1 MKPSKRPN
9 SPDYVQFHPKYLF
22 TRAWQTAVIALR
34 ALRRNKLR
42 STLTAL
48 GIIIG
53 VASVVAMVAVGNG
66 AQARITNQVAALG
79 QNLLSI
85 FAGSRKSGG
94 VNSGLGSA
102 SALTLQDAEAIGREV
117 TDVVAISPEDSTTAQ
132 AIANGRNWSTTVA
145 GESPDYLKIRDWKLA
160 SGSMFTDREVRSAAK
175 VAVIGSKTAN
185 ELFGPLNPVGQ
196 SVRVQNIPFVII
208 GLLESKGAGMGGQ
221 NQDDRI
227 LIPYSTAMKRLTGD
241 KFLRSVNVQIG
252 SADRMEIAEQQ
263 ITSLLRQ
270 RHRLTAGRDDDFNI
284 FNQKEIADTVS
295 SISKI
300 ITLLL
305 GSVAGISLFVGGIGI
320 MNIMLVSVTERTREI
335 GIRIAVG
342 AQPGDIRLQ
351 FLIEA
356 VTLSLLGG
364 LIGVLCG
371 VGASRLLEVVADFKA
386 IVSTGSILLAFG
398 VSSVI
403 GIFFGFYPAHKAA
416 SSWTFSRHPS
426 GLAVK
431 IPDSRT

>member
-1 MKPSKRPN
+1 M
-9 SPDYVQFHPKYLF
+9 F
-22 TRAWQTAVIALR
+22 TFIQIQLLQVWQTALIALR
-34 ALRRNKLR
+34 ALRRNKMR
-42 STLTAL
+42 SMLTAL

-53 VASVVAMVAVGNG
+53 VASVVAMVSVGNG
-66 AQARITNQVAALG
+66 AQARITSQVSALG
-79 QNLLSI
+79 QNLLTV
-85 FAGSRKSGG
+85 FAGSKKSGG

-102 SALTLQDAEAIGREV
+102 SAITLEDASAIQREV
-117 TDVVAISPEDSTTAQ
+117 PDVAAVSPEVSVTAQ
-132 AIANGRNWSTTVA
+132 AIANGRNWSTTVV
-145 GESPDYLKIRDWKLA
+145 GESQDYLRIRDWKLA
-160 SGSMFTDREVRSAAK
+160 AGSMFNESDIRSAAK
-175 VAVIGSKTAN
+175 IAVIGSKTAN

-196 SVRVQNIPFVII
+196 SVRIKNIPFTIV
-208 GLLESKGAGMGGQ
+208 GLLESKGAGMGGA
-221 NQDDRI
+221 NQDDRL
-227 LIPYSTAMKRLTGD
+227 LIPYTTAMKRITGD
-241 KFLRSVNVQIG
+241 RYLRSVNVEIR
-252 SADRMEIAEQQ
+252 SSERMDIAQQQ

-270 RHRLTAGRDDDFNI
+270 RHRLTSDQSDDFNI
-284 FNQKEIADTVS
+284 FNQKEIADTVN

-305 GSVAGISLFVGGIGI
+305 GSIAGISLVVGGIGI

-371 VGASRLLEVVADFKA
+371 VGVSHLVGMFADFKA
-386 IVSTGSILLAFG
+386 VVSSGSIILAFG

-416 SSWTFSRHPS
+416 ALDPIVALRYE
-426 GLAVK
+426 
-431 IPDSRT
+431 

>member
-1 MKPSKRPN
+1 VIN
-9 SPDYVQFHPKYLF
+9 LF
-22 TRAWQTAVIALR
+22 QIFLTRAWQTALVALG

-42 STLTAL
+42 SSLTAL

-66 AQARITNQVAALG
+66 AQARITSQISALG
-79 QNLLSI
+79 QNLLTI
-85 FAGSRKSGG
+85 FAGSRRSGG
-94 VNSGLGSA
+94 ANSGLGSA
-102 SALTLQDAEAIGREV
+102 STITLADAEAMAREV

-132 AIANGRNWSTTVA
+132 AIANGRNWSTSVV
-145 GESPDYLKIRDWKLA
+145 GESQDYLKIRDWKLA
-160 SGSMFTDREVRSAAK
+160 AGSMFTAREVHAAAK

-196 SVRVQNIPFVII
+196 SVRVKNIPFVII

-227 LIPYSTAMKRLTGD
+227 IIPFTTAMKRLTGD
-241 KFLRSVNVQIG
+241 KYLRSVNVQI
-252 SADRMEIAEQQ
+252 SSSDRMEIAQQ
-263 ITSLLRQ
+263 QLTSLLRQ
-270 RHRLTAGRDDDFNI
+270 RHRLTDGQTDDFNI
-284 FNQKEIADTVS
+284 FNQKEITDTVNS
-295 SISKI
+295 VSRV

-305 GSVAGISLFVGGIGI
+305 GSVAGISLLVGGIGI

-356 VTLSLLGG
+356 VALSLLGG
-364 LIGVLCG
+364 LVGVLCG
-371 VGASRLLEVVADFKA
+371 IGASRLVGMVADFHA
-386 IVSTGSILLAFG
+386 VVSTGSILVAFG
-398 VSSVI
+398 VSSAI
-403 GIFFGFYPAHKAA
+403 GIFFGFYPATKAA
-416 SSWTFSRHPS
+416 ALNPIEALRYE
-426 GLAVK
+426 
-431 IPDSRT
+431 

>member
-1 MKPSKRPN
+1 M
-9 SPDYVQFHPKYLF
+9 F
-22 TRAWQTAVIALR
+22 TIIQDLALWSLLTTMIALR

-66 AQARITNQVAALG
+66 AQARIESQVSALG
-79 QNLLSI
+79 QNLLSV
-85 FAGSRKSGG
+85 FAGSRRSGG

-102 SALTLQDAEAIGREV
+102 SSMTLADADAIRREV
-117 TDVVAISPEDSTTAQ
+117 TDVAAISPEDSTTAQ

-145 GESPDYLKIRDWKLA
+145 GESPDYLRIRDWKLA
-160 SGSMFTDREVRSAAK
+160 AGSMFTDRDVRSVAK

-196 SVRVQNIPFVII
+196 TVRVQGIPFVII

-227 LIPYSTAMKRLTGD
+227 LIPYTTAMKRVTGD
-241 KFLRSVNVQIG
+241 KYLRSINVQIV
-252 SADRMEIAEQQ
+252 SADRMEVAQQQ
-263 ITSLLRQ
+263 ITALLRQ
-270 RHRLTAGRDDDFNI
+270 RHRLTADRDNDFNI

-295 SISKI
+295 SISRI

-305 GSVAGISLFVGGIGI
+305 GAISGISLVVGGIGI

-356 VTLSLLGG
+356 ITLSLLGG
-364 LIGVLCG
+364 IIGVLGG
-371 VGASRLLEVVADFKA
+371 VGASRLVVVVANFNA

-398 VSSVI
+398 VSFAI
-403 GIFFGFYPAHKAA
+403 GVFFGFYPARKAA
-416 SSWTFSRHPS
+416 ALDPIDALRYE
-426 GLAVK
+426 
-431 IPDSRT
+431 

>member
-1 MKPSKRPN
+1 MIN
-9 SPDYVQFHPKYLF
+9 LF
-22 TRAWQTAVIALR
+22 QIFLTRAWQTALVALR

-42 STLTAL
+42 SSLTAL

-66 AQARITNQVAALG
+66 AQARITSQISALG
-79 QNLLSI
+79 QNLLTI
-85 FAGSRKSGG
+85 FAGSRRSGG

-102 SALTLQDAEAIGREV
+102 STITLADADALAREV
-117 TDVVAISPEDSTTAQ
+117 TDVVALSPEDSTTAQ
-132 AIANGRNWSTTVA
+132 AIANGRNWSTTVV

-160 SGSMFTDREVRSAAK
+160 SGSMFTAREVHAAAK

-196 SVRVQNIPFVII
+196 SVRVKNIPFIII

-227 LIPYSTAMKRLTGD
+227 IIPYTTAMKRLTGD
-241 KFLRSVNVQIG
+241 KYLRSVNVQI
-252 SADRMEIAEQQ
+252 SSSDRMGIAQQ
-263 ITSLLRQ
+263 QLTSLLRQ
-270 RHRLTAGRDDDFNI
+270 RHRLTDGQADDFNI
-284 FNQKEIADTVS
+284 FNQKEIADTVNS
-295 SISKI
+295 VSRV

-305 GSVAGISLFVGGIGI
+305 GSVAGISLLVGGIGI

-356 VTLSLLGG
+356 VALSLFGG

-371 VGASRLLEVVADFKA
+371 IGASRLVGMVADFHA
-386 IVSTGSILLAFG
+386 VVSTGSILVAFG
-398 VSSVI
+398 VSSAI
-403 GIFFGFYPAHKAA
+403 GVFFGFYPATKAA
-416 SSWTFSRHPS
+416 ALNPIDALRYE
-426 GLAVK
+426 
-431 IPDSRT
+431 

>member
-1 MKPSKRPN
+1 MIFL
-9 SPDYVQFHPKYLF
+9 DYILTFLL
-22 TRAWQTAVIALR
+22 RSLQTALISLR
-34 ALRRNKLR
+34 ALRRNKMR
-42 STLTAL
+42 SMLTAL

-66 AQARITNQVAALG
+66 AQARITSQVSALG
-79 QNLLSI
+79 QNLLSV

-102 SALTLQDAEAIGREV
+102 SALTLADADAIGREV
-117 TDVVAISPEDSTTAQ
+117 TDVVAISPEASTTAQ

-160 SGSMFTDREVRSAAK
+160 SGSMFTEREVRSSAK

-196 SVRVQNIPFVII
+196 TVRVGNIPFVII

-227 LIPYSTAMKRLTGD
+227 IIPYTTAMKRITGE
-241 KFLRSVNVQIG
+241 KYLRSINVQIV
-252 SADRMEIAEQQ
+252 SSERMEVAQQQ

-270 RHRLTAGRDDDFNI
+270 RHRIQPGRDDDFI
-284 FNQKEIADTVS
+284 LRNQKEIAEAQTATTDVMTA
-295 SISKI
+295 
-300 ITLLL
+300 LLA
-305 GSVAGISLFVGGIGI
+305 GVATISLLVGGIGI

-335 GIRIAVG
+335 GIRMAVG
-342 AQPGDIRLQ
+342 ARGHDILLQ

-356 VTLSLLGG
+356 VTLSSIG
-364 LIGVLCG
+364 GVLG
-371 VGASRLLEVVADFKA
+371 IALGIGGAKMLTLIKHWPTL
-386 IVSTGSILLAFG
+386 VSTNSIIIAF
-398 VSSVI
+398 VFSAAV
-403 GIFFGFYPAHKAA
+403 GIFFGFYPARKASQLDPIEA
-416 SSWTFSRHPS
+416 LRYE
-426 GLAVK
+426 
-431 IPDSRT
+431 

>member
-1 MKPSKRPN
+1 MSFLEFIRTFLL
-9 SPDYVQFHPKYLF
+9 S
-22 TRAWQTAVIALR
+22 TSQTALISLR
-34 ALRRNKLR
+34 ALRRNKMR
-42 STLTAL
+42 SMLTAL

-66 AQARITNQVAALG
+66 AQARITSQVSALG
-79 QNLLSI
+79 QNLLTV

-94 VNSGLGSA
+94 VNTGLGSA
-102 SALTLQDAEAIGREV
+102 SALTLADADAIRREV
-117 TDVVAISPEDSTTAQ
+117 PDVVAISPEASTTAQ

-160 SGSMFTDREVRSAAK
+160 SGSMFTDREVRGASK

-196 SVRVQNIPFVII
+196 TVRVGNIPFVII

-227 LIPYSTAMKRLTGD
+227 IIPYTTVMKRITGD
-241 KFLRSVNVQIG
+241 KYLRSINVQIG
-252 SADRMEIAEQQ
+252 RADRMEIAQQQ

-270 RHRLTAGRDDDFNI
+270 RHRLTTDRDNDFNI
-284 FNQKEIADTVS
+284 FNQKEIADTVN
-295 SISKI
+295 SISKV

-305 GSVAGISLFVGGIGI
+305 GSIASISLFVGGIGI

-342 AQPGDIRLQ
+342 AQPGDIKLQ

-356 VTLSLLGG
+356 ISLSLLGG
-364 LIGVLCG
+364 LIGVLG
-371 VGASRLLEVVADFKA
+371 GIGASRLVGVVADFQA
-386 IVSTGSILLAFG
+386 MVSTGSIILAFG
-398 VSSVI
+398 VSFAI
-403 GIFFGFYPAHKAA
+403 GVFFGYYPARKAA
-416 SSWTFSRHPS
+416 ALDPIDALRYE
-426 GLAVK
+426 
-431 IPDSRT
+431 

>member
-1 MKPSKRPN
+1 M
-9 SPDYVQFHPKYLF
+9 F
-22 TRAWQTAVIALR
+22 TFIQIQLLQVWQTALIALR
-34 ALRRNKLR
+34 ALRRNKMR
-42 STLTAL
+42 SMLTAL

-66 AQARITNQVAALG
+66 AQARITSQVSALG
-79 QNLLSI
+79 QNLLTV
-85 FAGSRKSGG
+85 FAGSKKSGG

-102 SALTLQDAEAIGREV
+102 SAITLADAEAIQREV
-117 TDVVAISPEDSTTAQ
+117 PDVAAVSPEVSVTAQ
-132 AIANGRNWSTTVA
+132 AIANGRNWSTTVV
-145 GESPDYLKIRDWKLA
+145 GESPDYLIIRDWKLA
-160 SGSMFTDREVRSAAK
+160 AGSMFNGSDIRSAAK
-175 VAVIGSKTAN
+175 IAVIGSKTAN

-196 SVRVQNIPFVII
+196 SVRIGNIPFTII
-208 GLLESKGAGMGGQ
+208 GLLESKGAGMGGA

-227 LIPYSTAMKRLTGD
+227 LIPYTTAMKRLTGD
-241 KFLRSVNVQIG
+241 RYLRSVNVEIR
-252 SADRMEIAEQQ
+252 SADRMDIAQQQ
-263 ITSLLRQ
+263 ITNLLRQ
-270 RHRLTAGRDDDFNI
+270 RHRLTSDQSDDFNI
-284 FNQKEIADTVS
+284 FNQKEIADTVN

-305 GSVAGISLFVGGIGI
+305 GSIAGISLVVGGIGI

-371 VGASRLLEVVADFKA
+371 VGASHLVGMFADFKA
-386 IVSTGSILLAFG
+386 VVSSGSIILAFG

-416 SSWTFSRHPS
+416 ALDPIVALRYE
-426 GLAVK
+426 
-431 IPDSRT
+431 

>member
-1 MKPSKRPN
+1 
-9 SPDYVQFHPKYLF
+9 
-22 TRAWQTAVIALR
+22 VIALR

-42 STLTAL
+42 SALTAL

-85 FAGSRKSGG
+85 FAGSRRTGG

-102 SALTLQDAEAIGREV
+102 STLTLQDAEAIGREV
-117 TDVVAISPEDSTTAQ
+117 TDVVAVSPEDSTTAQ

-160 SGSMFTDREVRSAAK
+160 SGSMFTDREVRSVAK

-196 SVRVQNIPFVII
+196 NVRIQNIPFVII

-252 SADRMEIAEQQ
+252 SADRMEIAQQQ

-270 RHRLTAGRDDDFNI
+270 RHRLAPGRDDDFNI
-284 FNQKEIADTVS
+284 FNQKEIADTVN

-371 VGASRLLEVVADFKA
+371 VGASHLLGVVADFKA

-416 SSWTFSRHPS
+416 ALDPIVALRYE
-426 GLAVK
+426 
-431 IPDSRT
+431 

>member
-1 MKPSKRPN
+1 M
-9 SPDYVQFHPKYLF
+9 F
-22 TRAWQTAVIALR
+22 TFIQIKLLQIWQTALIALR
-34 ALRRNKLR
+34 ALRRNKMR
-42 STLTAL
+42 SMLTAL

-66 AQARITNQVAALG
+66 AQARITSQVSALG
-79 QNLLSI
+79 QNLLTV
-85 FAGSRKSGG
+85 FAGSKKSGG

-102 SALTLQDAEAIGREV
+102 SAITLADAEAVQREV
-117 TDVVAISPEDSTTAQ
+117 PDAAAVSPEVSVTAQ
-132 AIANGRNWSTTVA
+132 AIANGRNWSTTVV
-145 GESPDYLKIRDWKLA
+145 GESQDYLKIRDWKLA
-160 SGSMFTDREVRSAAK
+160 AGSMFNASDIRSAAK

-196 SVRVQNIPFVII
+196 GVRIKNIPFTII
-208 GLLESKGAGMGGQ
+208 GLLESKGAGMGGA

-227 LIPYSTAMKRLTGD
+227 LIPYTTAMKRITGD
-241 KFLRSVNVQIG
+241 RYLRSVNVEIR
-252 SADRMEIAEQQ
+252 SSDRMDIAQQQ

-270 RHRLTAGRDDDFNI
+270 RHRLTAGQGDDFNI
-284 FNQKEIADTVS
+284 FNQKEIADTVN

-305 GSVAGISLFVGGIGI
+305 GSVAGISLVVGGIGI

-356 VTLSLLGG
+356 VTLSLFGG

-371 VGASRLLEVVADFKA
+371 VGASQLVGVLADFKA
-386 IVSTGSILLAFG
+386 VVSSGSIILAFG

-416 SSWTFSRHPS
+416 ALDPIVALRYE
-426 GLAVK
+426 
-431 IPDSRT
+431 

>member
-1 MKPSKRPN
+1 MIFL
-9 SPDYVQFHPKYLF
+9 DYIRTFLLR
-22 TRAWQTAVIALR
+22 TLQTLLISLR
-34 ALRRNKLR
+34 ALRRNKMR
-42 STLTAL
+42 SILTAL

-66 AQARITNQVAALG
+66 AQARITSQVSALG
-79 QNLLSI
+79 QNLLSV

-102 SALTLQDAEAIGREV
+102 SALTLADADAIGREV
-117 TDVVAISPEDSTTAQ
+117 TDVVAISPEATTTAQ
-132 AIANGRNWSTTVA
+132 AIASGRNWSTTVA

-196 SVRVQNIPFVII
+196 TVRVGNIPFVII

-227 LIPYSTAMKRLTGD
+227 IIPYTTAMKRITGE
-241 KFLRSVNVQIG
+241 KYLRSINVQIG
-252 SADRMEIAEQQ
+252 SADRMEIAQEQ

-270 RHRLTAGRDDDFNI
+270 RHRLATGRDNDFNI
-284 FNQKEIADTVS
+284 FNQKEIADTVN

-300 ITLLL
+300 IILLL
-305 GSVAGISLFVGGIGI
+305 GSIAGISLVVGGIGI

-342 AQPGDIRLQ
+342 AQPGDIKLQ

-356 VTLSLLGG
+356 ITLSLLGG
-364 LIGVLCG
+364 LIGVLLG
-371 VGASRLLEVVADFKA
+371 IGASKLVEFFADFKA
-386 IVSTGSILLAFG
+386 IVSTGSIILAFG
-398 VSSVI
+398 VSFAI
-403 GIFFGFYPAHKAA
+403 GVFFGFYPARKAA
-416 SSWTFSRHPS
+416 RLDPIEA
-426 GLAVK
+426 L
-431 IPDSRT
+431 RYE

>member
-1 MKPSKRPN
+1 M
-9 SPDYVQFHPKYLF
+9 F
-22 TRAWQTAVIALR
+22 TFIQIKLLQIWQTTLIALR
-34 ALRRNKLR
+34 ALRRNKMR
-42 STLTAL
+42 SMLTAL

-66 AQARITNQVAALG
+66 AQARITSQVSALG
-79 QNLLSI
+79 QNLLMV
-85 FAGSRKSGG
+85 FAGSKKSGG

-102 SALTLQDAEAIGREV
+102 SAITLEDASAIQREV
-117 TDVVAISPEDSTTAQ
+117 PDVAAVSPEVSVTAQ
-132 AIANGRNWSTTVA
+132 AIANGRNWSTTVV
-145 GESPDYLKIRDWKLA
+145 GESQDYLRIRDWKLA
-160 SGSMFTDREVRSAAK
+160 AGSMFNDSDIRSVAK
-175 VAVIGSKTAN
+175 IAVIGSKTAN

-196 SVRVQNIPFVII
+196 SVRIKNIPFTIV
-208 GLLESKGAGMGGQ
+208 GLLESKGAGMGGA

-227 LIPYSTAMKRLTGD
+227 LIPYTTAMKRLTGD
-241 KFLRSVNVQIG
+241 RYLRSVNVEIR
-252 SADRMEIAEQQ
+252 SADRMDIAQQQ

-270 RHRLTAGRDDDFNI
+270 RHRLTSDQSDDFNI
-284 FNQKEIADTVS
+284 FNQKEIADTVN

-305 GSVAGISLFVGGIGI
+305 GSIAGISLVVGGIGI

-342 AQPGDIRLQ
+342 AEPGDIRLQ

-371 VGASRLLEVVADFKA
+371 VGASHLVGMVADFKA
-386 IVSTGSILLAFG
+386 VVSSGSIILAFS
-398 VSSVI
+398 VSSAI

-416 SSWTFSRHPS
+416 ALDPIVALRYE
-426 GLAVK
+426 
-431 IPDSRT
+431 

>member
-1 MKPSKRPN
+1 MLNLIR
-9 SPDYVQFHPKYLF
+9 LLLLR
-22 TRAWQTAVIALR
+22 TWQTACIALR

-42 STLTAL
+42 SSLTAL

-66 AQARITNQVAALG
+66 AQARITSQVSALG

-85 FAGSRKSGG
+85 FAGSRRSGG
-94 VNSGLGSA
+94 VQSGLGSA
-102 SALTLQDAEAIGREV
+102 SALTLADAEAIQREV
-117 TDVVAISPEDSTTAQ
+117 TDVVAISPEDSAIAQ

-160 SGSMFTDREVRSAAK
+160 AGSIFTEHEVRGAAK

-196 SVRVQNIPFVII
+196 TVRVKNMPFVII

-227 LIPYSTAMKRLTGD
+227 IIPFTTAMKRITGD
-241 KFLRSVNVQIG
+241 KYLRSVNVQISG
-252 SADRMEIAEQQ
+252 SDRMEIAQQQ

-270 RHRLTAGRDDDFNI
+270 RHRLGAGRDDDFNI
-284 FNQKEIADTVS
+284 FNQKEIADTVN
-295 SISKI
+295 SISTV

-305 GSVAGISLFVGGIGI
+305 GSIAGISLFVGGIGI

-364 LIGVLCG
+364 LIGVLAG
-371 VGASRLLEVVADFKA
+371 VGASQLVGLVANFKA
-386 IVSTGSILLAFG
+386 IVSPGSIVLAFG
-398 VSSVI
+398 VSSII

-416 SSWTFSRHPS
+416 ALDPIVALRYE
-426 GLAVK
+426 
-431 IPDSRT
+431 